1 MKNIKTQLL
10 AVLLGAL
17 ILFLEQSCSKNNTFI
32 DEPTPTSSNATCE
45 NGFAGVFP
53 CNDYDLLAHITL
65 EELRGGSDGNDSWG
79 WTDPVS
85 GKEYALM
92 CTSIGV
98 SFVDISNPIDPILVG
113 NLPTATSNSLWRDV
127 KVYNDYAFVVS
138 EASGH
143 GMQVFDL
150 SRLRNVTSPPEVFTD
165 DVHYTQF
172 GNAHNIVINEDSGFA
187 YAVGTNTF
195 GGGPHFVNIQDPLN
209 PTPAGGY
216 SNDSYS
222 HDAQVVTYNG
232 PDADYSGSEI
242 LIGSNENEVVIVD
255 VTDKNNPTNIS
266 SISYSNIGFTHQGW
280 FTEDQKYFIL
290 GDETDEINY
299 NTRTRTLVFDFTDLD
314 NPIFH
319 MQHLGP
325 TTSIDHNVYVKG
337 NLLYQANYTSGIR
350 IIDISNLETNTM
362 TEIGF
367 FDTYP
372 ENNST
377 SFHGAWNVYPYF
389 ESGNIIISDI
399 ERGLFIIR
407 KNGS

>member
-10 AVLLGAL
+10 AVLLGTL
-17 ILFLEQSCSKNNTFI
+17 ILFLEQSCSKNNTLI

-113 NLPTATSNSLWRDV
+113 NLPTATNNSLWRDV

-165 DVHYTQF
+165 DAHYTQF